1 MKKYL
6 IVAIMILILSI
17 GHSTTV
23 PQISITKLYQQ
34 ADVVAIVRI
43 ESGEIING
51 TDFPCGAKYQGKVI
65 NPLKNSR
72 IEQLIEFGY
81 YFGNGIGNEYIVF
94 LNKKQNVYKPI
105 ASTNSDLME
114 SQAQFD
120 RECYSKHPKLVVMHS
135 GFGMREL
142 KYHGESKSNYAFL
155 IPTNYLSLP
164 KDTEF
169 KETEKSECNAWDE
182 CKWVD
187 KEVMLKLLPNSND
200 KLK

>member
-1 MKKYL
+1 
-6 IVAIMILILSI
+6 MILILSI

-23 PQISITKLYQQ
+23 PQISITKLYKQ

-51 TDFPCGAKYQGKVI
+51 TDYPCGARYQGKVI
-65 NPLKNSR
+65 IPLKNSKV
-72 IEQLIEFGY
+72 EQVIDFGY

-94 LNKKQNVYKPI
+94 LNKKQNVFNPI
-105 ASTNSDLME
+105 ASTNSGLME

-120 RECYSKHPKLVVMHS
+120 KDCNSKHPELIVMHN
-135 GFGMREL
+135 GYGMREL

-164 KDTEF
+164 KDTKFNDPEDSDCN
-169 KETEKSECNAWDE
+169 TWEK
-182 CKWVD
+182 CKWID
-187 KEVMLKLLPNSND
+187 KEDMLKLFSN
-200 KLK
+200 